1 MATMTYTRTSDG
13 ATMVTTLGYSVAG
26 ALVSK
31 TPVVV

>member
-1 MATMTYTRTSDG
+1 MATMTYTRTNDG
-13 ATMVTTLGYSVAG
+13 ATMTVTMGYSVAG